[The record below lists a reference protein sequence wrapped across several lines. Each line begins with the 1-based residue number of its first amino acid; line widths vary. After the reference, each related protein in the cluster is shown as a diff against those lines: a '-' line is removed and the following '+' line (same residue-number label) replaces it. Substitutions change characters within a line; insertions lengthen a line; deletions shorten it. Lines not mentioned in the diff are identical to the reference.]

1 MNQPTY
7 LLVSK
12 NSPSC
17 VQALEDLKNI
27 IDIEPQLKVL
37 YIEDHNEIL
46 PHHPTLSKLVKNRA
60 SQIEKRPMM
69 MPSVAHFNHGVK
81 EYTLHDR
88 SDYLQFISN
97 FIRDKKKQ
105 IMDQHLAHI
114 NSHPPMINQA
124 IFHADKM
131 FNHVKAHNESLPVG
145 HLQQSIEHNLEHA
158 NRNTGLKVNPHVSF
172 TNNMIQHAKLQAQHI
187 YDKTLAKE
195 KENIERFKST
205 HGK

>member
-17 VQALEDLKNI
+17 IQALEDLKNI

-37 YIEDHNEIL
+37 WIEDHNEVL
-46 PHHPTLSKLVKNRA
+46 PHHPTLTKLIKNRI
-60 SQIEKRPMM
+60 SEIEKRPML
-69 MPSVAHFNHGVK
+69 MPSIAHFNLGMK
-81 EYTLHDR
+81 EYTHHDR

-124 IFHADKM
+124 VFHSEKM
-131 FNHVKAHNESLPVG
+131 LNHVKAHAESLPTG
-145 HLQQSIEHNLEHA
+145 HFQQSIENHLEHT
-158 NRNTGLKVNPHVSF
+158 NRNYGLKSNPHVSF
-172 TNNMIQHAKLQAQHI
+172 TNNMMQHAKLQAQHI
-187 YDKTLAKE
+187 YDQTLAKE

-205 HGK
+205 YRK